1 MFSESE
7 KQSQRRLA
15 GVIASI
21 TFMAAI
27 GAMVGL
33 KLYNYYVYNFQYIEV
48 LVPKN
53 EKLVTGVST
62 S

>member
-1 MFSESE
+1 M
-7 KQSQRRLA
+7 
-15 GVIASI
+15 IASI